1 MSPSEP
7 AASPS
12 GWTPPPP
19 PQPFAAGQGQ
29 ANGLA
34 IGSLVCG
41 ALSILCLGFLL
52 GIPAI
57 IMGFMQLKKISA
69 DPANYGGKGLAIGG
83 IVTGAIGTLLSLLGV
98 IIWIILL
105 ATGGRF

>member
-1 MSPSEP
+1 
-7 AASPS
+7 
-12 GWTPPPP
+12 
-19 PQPFAAGQGQ
+19 
-29 ANGLA
+29 
-34 IGSLVCG
+34 
-41 ALSILCLGFLL
+41 
-52 GIPAI
+52 
-57 IMGFMQLKKISA
+57 MGFMQLKKISA